1 MRGGKAVID
10 YDKLRGALAEKRI
23 TQAEIASSLG
33 CSRQAISNKM
43 TGKNSLTV
51 RDVTAIVNLIEADA
65 DTIKD
70 IFFAEGVK

>member
-1 MRGGKAVID
+1 MID

-23 TQAEIASSLG
+23 TQAEIATVLG

-43 TGKNSLTV
+43 TGKNSLTI
-51 RDVTAIVNLIEADA
+51 RDVTAIVKLIEADS

-70 IFFAEGVK
+70 IFFADSVK